1 MDTMYLDELVKL
13 SDSADKI
20 VAEVRNANAKLR
32 CEYERKEAVAL
43 DKFINDMR
51 KIAKYACKLNFRT
64 YYTGITLDFE
74 NKSYHGSGCPE
85 IVVSFYDDMFEIL
98 ATPSGYSYKPT
109 IYNDKFANYNEITNV
124 HTLRQPQR
132 FINGWS
138 WRTEKCK
145 RFIALNA
152 DKIYNRVYDMICER
166 FAEET
171 KCKVAGIR
179 KSSERLIED
188 IERLDA

>member
-1 MDTMYLDELVKL
+1 MDTTYLDELVKL

-20 VAEVRNANAKLR
+20 VAEVRNANTKLR

-64 YYTGITLDFE
+64 YYTDITLDFGHS
-74 NKSYHGSGCPE
+74 SYHGSGYPE

-109 IYNDKFANYNEITNV
+109 IYKDKFANYNEITNV
-124 HTLRQPQR
+124 LKPQR
-132 FINGWS
+132 FVNGWS
-138 WRTEKCK
+138 WRTEECK

-171 KCKVAGIR
+171 KYKVAGIR
-179 KSSERLIED
+179 KSSERLIND
-188 IERLDA
+188 IAQLEN

>member
-1 MDTMYLDELVKL
+1 MDTTYLDELMKL
-13 SDSADKI
+13 SDNADKI
-20 VAEVRNANAKLR
+20 VSEARNANTKLR

-43 DKFINDMR
+43 DKFVNDMR
-51 KIAKYACKLNFRT
+51 KIAKYACKLTFNT
-64 YYTGITLDFE
+64 YHTGITLDFE
-74 NKSYHGSGCPE
+74 HKSYEGSGYPE
-85 IVVSFYDDMFEIL
+85 IVVCFYDDMFEIL

-109 IYNDKFANYNEITNV
+109 IYKDKFANDNEIMDV
-124 HTLRQPQR
+124 HIPHQPQR
-132 FINGWS
+132 FVNGWS

-171 KCKVAGIR
+171 KCKVADIR
-179 KSSERLIED
+179 KRSEQLIND
-188 IERLDA
+188 IAQLKN

>member
-1 MDTMYLDELVKL
+1 MMDTTYLDELVKL
-13 SDSADKI
+13 SDNADKI
-20 VAEVRNANAKLR
+20 VAEVRNANTKLR

-74 NKSYHGSGCPE
+74 HKSYHGSGYPE

-109 IYNDKFANYNEITNV
+109 IYKDKFTIYGEIYSD
-124 HTLRQPQR
+124 
-132 FINGWS
+132 WS
-138 WRTEKCK
+138 WQTEKSK

-152 DKIYNRVYDMICER
+152 DKIYNRVYGMICER
-166 FAEET
+166 FAEDT
-171 KCKVAGIR
+171 KR
-179 KSSERLIED
+179 KIASVRKRSEQLIND
-188 IERLDA
+188 IAQLEN

>member
-1 MDTMYLDELVKL
+1 MDTTYLDELVKL

-20 VAEVRNANAKLR
+20 VAEVRNANTKLR
-32 CEYERKEAVAL
+32 CEYGRKEAVAL

-64 YYTGITLDFE
+64 YYTDITLDFGHS
-74 NKSYHGSGCPE
+74 SYGCHPE

-98 ATPSGYSYKPT
+98 ATPSGYGHKPIIYK
-109 IYNDKFANYNEITNV
+109 DKFANYNEIRDV
-124 HTLRQPQR
+124 YTLPSPQR
-132 FINGWS
+132 FVNGWS
-138 WRTEKCK
+138 WQTEKCK

-171 KCKVAGIR
+171 KYKVADIR
-179 KSSERLIED
+179 KQSEQLIED
-188 IERLDA
+188 IERLGN

>member
-1 MDTMYLDELVKL
+1 MDTTYLDALVKL

-20 VAEVRNANAKLR
+20 VAEAHKANKRLHD
-32 CEYERKEAVAL
+32 EYEDMEGAAL
-43 DKFINDMR
+43 EKFINDMR
-51 KIAKYACKLNFRT
+51 GLCKYAKKLNYKTF
-64 YYTGITLDFE
+64 YTDIYLDFG
-74 NKSYHGSGCPE
+74 YGFSGKYPE

-109 IYNDKFANYNEITNV
+109 IYKDKFANYNEITNV
-124 HTLRQPQR
+124 LKPQR
-132 FINGWS
+132 FVNGWS
-138 WRTEKCK
+138 WQTEKCK

-171 KCKVAGIR
+171 EYKVADIR
-179 KSSERLIED
+179 KQSERLIND
-188 IERLDA
+188 IAQLEN